1 MEAVRLSEEDALLK
15 VSFGVMT
22 GEKFDCKDESDENWN
37 GMKSLCQLMTALM
50 NKMDDDDTT
59 ENEENHDV
67 QKTFLEQG
75 LKPPCSA

>member
-75 LKPPCSA
+75 SKPPCSA

>member
-1 MEAVRLSEEDALLK
+1 MK
-15 VSFGVMT
+15 VPFGVMT